1 MQKRC
6 FVDQLKD
13 GDRIDDPFL
22 VKSARLAETKAGKP
36 YLILTVMDKTGEI
49 SGPVWDNALQLAEKC
64 QPGCFIH
71 LSGQIQS
78 YREKLQLKV
87 DSVDRLDPGDVDP
100 ADFVAVSRMSIDEM
114 ADGLQDIVRSVQNPF
129 IKKLLQR
136 FFKKGDEWEAF
147 QKAPAAKGIHH
158 AYVGGLLEHCLSMAR
173 VADFLS
179 SHYPGVD
186 RSLLLAGVLLHDIG
200 KLKELQAET
209 GLIEYTPEGR
219 LKGHLVIGSELVA
232 MEASTIRDFPQE
244 MLTQLQHLILSHHGR
259 QEFGSPTVPMT
270 IEAFLLSQIDEMDAK
285 MNLMEQLRRKMTEK
299 GFKWSE
305 YQRPLERYLYL
316 NSLEEQEK
324 PETPVDPPSPSRQQ
338 SLF

>member
-1 MQKRC
+1 MPKRC

-22 VKSARLAETKAGKP
+22 VKSARFAETRAGKP
-36 YLILTVMDKTGEI
+36 YLILTVADKTGEI
-49 SGPVWDNALQLAEKC
+49 SGPIWDNAEQLGEKC
-64 QPGCFIH
+64 QLGSFIRV
-71 LSGQIQS
+71 LGQVQS

-87 DSVDRLDPGDVDP
+87 DTVERLEPEDVDQ
-100 ADFVAVSRMSIDEM
+100 ADFIAVSTRNINDM
-114 ADGLQDIVRSVQNPF
+114 AEGLQDIVRSVQNPF

-136 FFKKGDEWEAF
+136 FFKKGDLWEAF
-147 QKAPAAKGIHH
+147 QAAPAAKGIHH
-158 AYVGGLLEHCLSMAR
+158 AYVGGLIEHCLSMAR
-173 VADFLS
+173 LADFLS

-200 KLKELQAET
+200 KLKELQSEM

-232 MEASTIRDFPQE
+232 AEAGAIRDFPPE
-244 MLTQLQHLILSHHGR
+244 VLIQLQHLILSHHGR
-259 QEFGSPTVPMT
+259 QEYGSPTVPMT
-270 IEAFLLSQIDEMDAK
+270 VEAFLLSQIDEMDAK
-285 MNLMEQLRRKMTEK
+285 MNLMEQLRRKMSEE

-316 NSLEEQEK
+316 SGLVEEK
-324 PETPVDPPSPSRQQ
+324 PDAQVDSPPPSRQQ

>member
-6 FVDQLKD
+6 FVEQLKD
-13 GDRIDDPFL
+13 GDRVDDPFL
-22 VKSARLAETKAGKP
+22 VKSARLAETRAGKP

-49 SGPVWDNALQLAEKC
+49 SGPVWDNAQQLNEKC
-64 QPGCFIH
+64 QPGSFIH
-71 LSGQIQS
+71 LSGQVQS

-87 DSVDRLDPGDVDP
+87 DAVDGLEPGDVDP
-100 ADFVAVSRMSIDEM
+100 ADFVAASTKSISGM
-114 ADGLQDIVRSVQNPF
+114 AEGLQDIVRSVQNPF

-136 FFKKGDEWEAF
+136 FFKKGDLWEAF
-147 QKAPAAKGIHH
+147 QTAPAAKGIHH

-200 KLKELQAET
+200 KLRELQAEM

-232 MEASTIRDFPQE
+232 MEAGTIRDFPQE
-244 MLTQLQHLILSHHGR
+244 ALTQLQHLILSHHGR

-270 IEAFLLSQIDEMDAK
+270 VEAFLLSQIDEMDAK
-285 MNLMEQLRRKMTEK
+285 MNLMEQLRRKMTDK
-299 GFKWSE
+299 DFKWSE
-305 YQRPLERYLYL
+305 YQRSLERYLYL
-316 NSLEEQEK
+316 NGLEEEK
-324 PETPVDPPSPSRQQ
+324 PDTSVDTSVPSRQQ
-338 SLF
+338 TLF